1 LAAAK
6 PLEVSAIGQELTFL
20 NWTIVTRCPSSCV
33 AAQGQRKSNLEWA
46 QQFKREIQ
54 MKEVLLVL
62 TSMFLFVGAF
72 AHADEATEQEVIK
85 TIMDGNAYTKNNLKD
100 ENDTVSKDGS
110 LEFWS
115 SGGFLQEVK
124 PGSKPNEYESVNID
138 AKHIH
143 VITLVPGK
151 VAVAQYYSE
160 GSMAPKGSAAVS
172 NYRTRVTQVFAKEGG
187 KWKVRAAHWS
197 PITGGSGTSQTA
209 VD

>member
-1 LAAAK
+1 MK
-6 PLEVSAIGQELTFL
+6 NVS
-20 NWTIVTRCPSSCV
+20 
-33 AAQGQRKSNLEWA
+33 
-46 QQFKREIQ
+46 
-54 MKEVLLVL
+54 LVL
-62 TSMFLFVGAF
+62 ASILLLAGTV
-72 AHADEATEQEVIK
+72 AHADNVTEQEVIK
-85 TIMDGNAYTKNNLKD
+85 TIMDNNAYAKKNLKD
-100 ENDTVSKDGS
+100 QVDTVSKDGS

-124 PGSKPNEYESVNID
+124 AGTEPTEYESINID

-160 GSMAPKGSAAVS
+160 GSMASKDSAAVS
-172 NYRTRVTQVFAKEGG
+172 NYRTRAMQVYVKENG

-197 PITGGSGTSQTA
+197 PIAGGSGTSQTA

>member
-1 LAAAK
+1 MDVPELGYSHRPPLKLRGARPAEIKLA
-6 PLEVSAIGQELTFL
+6 
-20 NWTIVTRCPSSCV
+20 
-33 AAQGQRKSNLEWA
+33 WA
-46 QQFKREIQ
+46 QQYKQEIR

-62 TSMFLFVGAF
+62 TSMFLFVGAL

-85 TIMDGNAYTKNNLKD
+85 TIMDANAYAEKNLKD
-100 ENDTVSKDGS
+100 EVDTVAKDGS

-124 PGSKPNEYESVNID
+124 PGSKPDEYESVNID

-160 GSMAPKGSAAVS
+160 GSIARKGSAAVS
-172 NYRTRVTQVFAKEGG
+172 NYRTRATQVFVKEDG

-197 PITGGSGTSQTA
+197 PIAGGSGTSQTA

>member
-1 LAAAK
+1 
-6 PLEVSAIGQELTFL
+6 
-20 NWTIVTRCPSSCV
+20 
-33 AAQGQRKSNLEWA
+33 
-46 QQFKREIQ
+46 

-85 TIMDGNAYTKNNLKD
+85 TMMDGNAYTKKNLKD
-100 ENDTVSKDGS
+100 EIGTVSKDGS

-172 NYRTRVTQVFAKEGG
+172 NYRTRVTQVFVKEDG

>member
-1 LAAAK
+1 
-6 PLEVSAIGQELTFL
+6 
-20 NWTIVTRCPSSCV
+20 
-33 AAQGQRKSNLEWA
+33 
-46 QQFKREIQ
+46 
-54 MKEVLLVL
+54 MKGVLLVL
-62 TSMFLFVGAF
+62 TSMFLFVGAL

-85 TIMDGNAYTKNNLKD
+85 TLMDGNAYTKKNLKD
-100 ENDTVSKDGS
+100 EVDTVSKDGS

-124 PGSKPNEYESVNID
+124 PGSKPDEYDSVNID

-160 GSMAPKGSAAVS
+160 GSMAPKNSAAVS
-172 NYRTRVTQVFAKEGG
+172 NYRTRATQVYVKEDG

-197 PITGGSGTSQTA
+197 PIVSGSGTSQTA
-209 VD
+209 VN